1 MRLHS
6 LLLPNHTTFLML
18 CQGFDNQ
25 EREIFLTFVRYKH
38 NFSLFQDDSRRN
50 KLYFIMLHRLTF
62 NNGLFFLSGMPGI
75 KIIEIMNK
83 IKIFLVEI
91 MNIFFMEKYA
101 KMLFFSN
108 KR

>member
-1 MRLHS
+1 
-6 LLLPNHTTFLML
+6 
-18 CQGFDNQ
+18 
-25 EREIFLTFVRYKH
+25 
-38 NFSLFQDDSRRN
+38 
-50 KLYFIMLHRLTF
+50 MLHRLTF

-83 IKIFLVEI
+83 IKIFLVQI